1 MEGIKQQNS
10 KYGRFTIQPQY
21 TQPPSKAVYGPK
33 MGLIQTQ
40 EPTDRNN
47 IQCIIQQHGRNQ
59 ATELEIWP
67 VHHSATIYTATIKS
81 GTWTQM

>member
-10 KYGRFTIQPQY
+10 KYGRFNIQPQY
-21 TQPPSKAVYGPK
+21 TATVKVVYGPK
-33 MGLIQTQ
+33 MGSIQTQ

-47 IQCIIQQHGRNQ
+47 IQCIIQQHRKNQ
-59 ATELEIWP
+59 STELEIWP

-81 GTWTQM
+81 GTRTQM